1 MPPNIVNEDAR
12 FMWRALELAEKAL
25 PLCHP
30 NPAVGAVIVRD
41 GRILGE
47 GFTQKAGGNHAE
59 IEALKD
65 ARHNGQDVR
74 GATAYVTLEPCS
86 HFGRT
91 PPCADRLVREGLARV
106 VAAMADPNPS
116 VDGRGFAVLREAGVE
131 VETGVLEDRARYLNR
146 AFCRKMTT
154 NRPWVMLKTGMSL
167 DAKTALPDG
176 ASQWITSEASRSDAR
191 RLRASCGAILT
202 GSGTVLADNPRMTA
216 RLQDVS
222 SHEPLRIVL
231 DTNMRV
237 DPQAKVFEG
246 GNAIWCVHEARRE
259 VKAAMEKRGVQ
270 VWELPLAKAGLDLEA
285 LMKRLSSL
293 PLNSVMLEAGA
304 VLSGAFLASG
314 LVDEIVAYVAPVVLG
329 PGRPAFDV
337 PALERLDAAKR
348 YVLADV
354 RRFGDDL
361 KLTYLSKEQED
372 YVYRDC

>member
-1 MPPNIVNEDAR
+1 
-12 FMWRALELAEKAL
+12 
-25 PLCHP
+25 
-30 NPAVGAVIVRD
+30 
-41 GRILGE
+41 
-47 GFTQKAGGNHAE
+47 
-59 IEALKD
+59 
-65 ARHNGQDVR
+65 
-74 GATAYVTLEPCS
+74 
-86 HFGRT
+86 
-91 PPCADRLVREGLARV
+91 
-106 VAAMADPNPS
+106 
-116 VDGRGFAVLREAGVE
+116 
-131 VETGVLEDRARYLNR
+131 
-146 AFCRKMTT
+146 
-154 NRPWVMLKTGMSL
+154 
-167 DAKTALPDG
+167 
-176 ASQWITSEASRSDAR
+176 
-191 RLRASCGAILT
+191 
-202 GSGTVLADNPRMTA
+202 
-216 RLQDVS
+216 
-222 SHEPLRIVL
+222 
-231 DTNMRV
+231 
-237 DPQAKVFEG
+237 
-246 GNAIWCVHEARRE
+246 VHEARRE

>member
-65 ARHNGQDVR
+65 ARHKGQDVR

-167 DAKTALPDG
+167 DAKTALSDG
-176 ASQWITSEASRSDAR
+176 TSRWITSEESRCDAR